1 MVLYQGIYQ
10 AIREGY
16 ASQRS
21 MQHMEGEE
29 VTGDYLFQDSIS
41 QTQIMVFSD
50 VVDGDKVESLRRL
63 GRENGRV
70 SNGEKEWKGRRETQE
85 EKRSRIA
92 ASSPERILKQEG

>member
-41 QTQIMVFSD
+41 WTQIMVFSD
-50 VVDGDKVESLRRL
+50 VVDGDKVESRRKH

-70 SNGEKEWKGRRETQE
+70 SNGEKEWKGRRETQG
-85 EKRSRIA
+85 EKRSRLA
-92 ASSPERILKQEG
+92 ASSPERILKQE